1 MKFTLVFPSRESED
15 LSFGA
20 CYIASFAWIQGNK
33 IVKEYP
39 HSPKYPEGALE
50 DLISELK
57 LKQKIPSD
65 QSDIVIVKHPNG
77 YGDPDDFKAIST
89 EAKSLGFN
97 IREVSTRISEVYRL
111 SDDSDEKASEFFA
124 SEFRDLVYSYN
135 RRDALSRGDTKF
147 TQSRLARELGLS
159 ESAFS
164 KLISG
169 NNMSMPSRLVMRKI
183 TEFFG
188 REINSEKPE
197 RLIKAKFRKERHY
210 LEAKIDKRKQE
221 IEKLNKEI
229 LNLEQIRANLAQK
242 PASAAQSK
250 AREKQLIECS
260 LLLEKMNYELQHD
273 QKTLADLTEAQ
284 LAEEKQLIISDEY
297 SKDMKK
303 SLDKLKNIYLGGI

>member
-1 MKFTLVFPSRESED
+1 MTLIFPSRESED

-65 QSDIVIVKHPNG
+65 QSDLVIVKHPNG
-77 YGDPDDFKAIST
+77 HGDEDDFKAIST

-97 IREVSTRISEVYRL
+97 IREVVTEISEVYKT
-111 SDDSDEKASEFFA
+111 SDDSEEKASEFFA
-124 SEFRDLVYSYN
+124 SEFRDLVYAYN
-135 RRDALSRGDTKF
+135 RRNTLSGGDKKF
-147 TQSRLARELGLS
+147 TQSRLANKLSLS

-164 KLISG
+164 KLLSG

-188 REINSEKPE
+188 NEINSKKPE
-197 RLIKAKFRKERHY
+197 CLIREKFRKERDY
-210 LEAKIDKRKQE
+210 LRAKIDKVKQE
-221 IEKLNKEI
+221 IRNLNDET
-229 LNLEQIRANLAQK
+229 LNLEQTRGNLAQK
-242 PASAAQSK
+242 PASAVQSEVC
-250 AREKQLIECS
+250 EKELRECS
-260 LLLEKMNYELQHD
+260 LLLDKMKYELRID
-273 QKTLADLTEAQ
+273 QKTLVELTEAQ
-284 LAEEKQLIISDEY
+284 LAEEKQLIISEEY